1 MVSEGPKIDK
11 QGTAGQRKNI
21 TLMMTQTLK

>member
-1 MVSEGPKIDK
+1 MVSEGPKMGK

-21 TLMMTQTLK
+21 TLIIIIIN